1 LLEKA
6 SAQNAAAFSQF
17 QQALLL
23 RTNNPSAF
31 GGGNLKPETALTQTS
46 GHTLSGNSPSSLTC
60 CTASP
65 GNPRLPCL
73 APQQFRERAVL
84 PDLLYSISGNSPS
97 SLTCC
102 TASPGTRRLP

>member
-1 LLEKA
+1 LADRLGRLSQTKKKGPKQKESLLKLPQAVEINKGGLRRLLLDDFHNLLEKA

-46 GHTLSGNSPSSLTC
+46 GHTLK
-60 CTASP
+60 
-65 GNPRLPCL
+65 
-73 APQQFRERAVL
+73 
-84 PDLLYSISGNSPS
+84 
-97 SLTCC
+97 
-102 TASPGTRRLP
+102 